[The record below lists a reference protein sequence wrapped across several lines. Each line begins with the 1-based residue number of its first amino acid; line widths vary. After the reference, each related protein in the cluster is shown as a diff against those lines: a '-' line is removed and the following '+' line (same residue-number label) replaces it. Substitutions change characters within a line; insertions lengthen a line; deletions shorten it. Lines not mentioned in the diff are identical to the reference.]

1 MAIRNAFNERLRS
14 VLAGVLAIA
23 LAAAPLAACGKGSAS
38 GRRYRAR
45 RSSKSSRCLTL
56 LADPDAAAGQNAPED
71 QGAPSPRRRRRERLV
86 LPQSWGE
93 DVQVKDNT
101 SDGQGQD
108 RLHRHGRQWPGH
120 PLQPRLRVTPAKA
133 TSWGPSPVLTALP
146 SRSSLI
152 IDQIQEGDGVSAET
166 AQNLSALQ
174 DGVNDILDQLYGVDG
189 FEAAGN

>member
-14 VLAGVLAIA
+14 VLTGVLAIA

-38 GRRYRAR
+38 DDATGPKEQQVESVSDAP
-45 RSSKSSRCLTL
+45 
-56 LADPDAAAGQNAPED
+56 ADPDAAAGQNAPED
-71 QGAPSPRRRRRERLV
+71 QGAP
-86 LPQSWGE
+86 LPTPAGELSCPESWGE

-101 SDGQGQD
+101 SDGQGRIDFTATGDNGPVTLFSLVFGDSGQGHE
-108 RLHRHGRQWPGH
+108 LGTAPG
-120 PLQPRLRVTPAKA
+120 AN
-133 TSWGPSPVLTALP
+133 GSPVKV
-146 SRSSLI
+146 SLI

-189 FEAAGN
+189 FEAMGN